1 MDTIGATTIPFIV
14 EEATRINVTAIID
27 AEVICTD
34 GNGVPTFETLY
45 SRCNDHLA
53 FASAFDL
60 LMVGGE
66 ILRHLPFAKRK
77 AALRK
82 LLKADRTRR

>member
-14 EEATRINVTAIID
+14 EEATRINVTAIMD

-34 GNGVPTFETLY
+34 GNGVPTFETL
-45 SRCNDHLA
+45 DHLA

-66 ILRHLPFAKRK
+66 DLRHLPFAKRK